1 MRNFIKTAAVL
12 ALLGN
17 RPAMAQTVGETS
29 AGSASPTV
37 SSPLAHETR
46 WLGGTPISHRQPRAG
61 DVPPKNAGNLEQLS
75 EEDVRIDRK
84 LSICRGC

>member
-1 MRNFIKTAAVL
+1 MRSFIKTAALL

-17 RPAMAQTVGETS
+17 RPAMAQTVGKTS

-46 WLGGTPISHRQPRAG
+46 WLGGVPIGHSRPRA
-61 DVPPKNAGNLEQLS
+61 DAVPPKNAGNLERLS

>member
-1 MRNFIKTAAVL
+1 MRNFIKTAALL

-46 WLGGTPISHRQPRAG
+46 WLGGVPIGHSRPRA
-61 DVPPKNAGNLEQLS
+61 DAVPPKNAGNLEQLS